1 MAEIKMSSFTL
12 NDAIYIFSPKKQR
25 YAFGDWFKLIR
36 ERFIYW
42 LVLDI
47 QLNLYSPGAC
57 SLDKASRTLPQWQ

>member
-47 QLNLYSPGAC
+47 
-57 SLDKASRTLPQWQ
+57 